1 MATQDGKIYITISDR
16 RIGDDG
22 GEVVPVNPQTTPNEE
37 EKKKNILGDYLKHRF
52 FNLVENQAKQMAT
65 YTIANIGNFTGD
77 YQYQR
82 EINVG
87 VEILNEGITL
97 ASSFGSGM
105 AVGGVVGGAVAVA
118 ITIASQTINF
128 AMQEQAN
135 RVSNRNQNY
144 NIQQLRDISGLNAL
158 TNGSR

>member
-1 MATQDGKIYITISDR
+1 MAQEDGKIYITISDR
-16 RIGDDG
+16 RIGEGG
-22 GEVVPVNPQTTPNEE
+22 GEVVPENPDTQTDED
-37 EKKKNILGDYLKHRF
+37 KKKKALTDYLKHRF
-52 FNLVENQAKQMAT
+52 FNFVEQQAKQMAT
-65 YTIANIGNFTGD
+65 YTIENIGNFTGD

-82 EINVG
+82 EISVG
-87 VEILNEGITL
+87 VQILNEGITL

-105 AVGGVVGGAVAVA
+105 AMGGVVGGVAAVV
-118 ITIASQTINF
+118 ITVASQTINF
-128 AMQEQAN
+128 TLQEQAN